1 MSFLKTMLYNTLA
14 FKRHTMQSK
23 LLLFL
28 GIILLVVGILLKKM
42 TQLEVI
48 GLAFIIT
55 GVTCKLIYIIL
66 KARNGEY
73 KPGTELFILV
83 VGLLLFFIG
92 LYMKGV
98 EQNLIK
104 PIYLIVLGITLK
116 IIFIIKFIQII
127 RSNKNRVLSSNKT
140 P

>member
-1 MSFLKTMLYNTLA
+1 MSFLKAMVYNTLA

-23 LLLFL
+23 SLLFL

-48 GLAFIIT
+48 GLATIIT
-55 GVTCKLIYIIL
+55 GVACKLIYIVL
-66 KARNGEY
+66 KAKNWEY
-73 KPGTELFILV
+73 KPGTELFILA
-83 VGLLLFFIG
+83 VGLLLFFTG
-92 LYMKGV
+92 LYLRSI

-104 PIYLIVLGITLK
+104 PIYLIVSGITLK

-127 RSNKNRVLSSNKT
+127 RSNKNRVLSSNKK